1 MKDYF
6 VLQVK
11 LVFDMAA
18 LRSLLVLCLLCA
30 LVFEVRKYLVYE
42 ASLPPSLSLYCRVVT
57 TRLSST
63 SSVTFLLNMYYTL
76 YISRVDTRNIIIM
89 GKRMS
94 L

>member
-18 LRSLLVLCLLCA
+18 LRSLLVLCLVCA

-42 ASLPPSLSLYCRVVT
+42 ASLPPSLFSTAGLL
-57 TRLSST
+57 RLNVLRSAVSP
-63 SSVTFLLNMYYTL
+63 SC
-76 YISRVDTRNIIIM
+76 
-89 GKRMS
+89 
-94 L
+94 